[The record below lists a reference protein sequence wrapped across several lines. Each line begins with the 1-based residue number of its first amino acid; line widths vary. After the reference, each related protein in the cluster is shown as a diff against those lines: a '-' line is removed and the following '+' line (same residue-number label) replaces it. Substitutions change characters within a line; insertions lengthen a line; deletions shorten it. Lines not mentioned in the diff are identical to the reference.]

1 MLLEPGTAT
10 KPSTTSAEKHDAANA
25 IRTEESVTIFV
36 NSFRVGHYIISARDG
51 MRQLWARWVI
61 DDDHKIVLSY
71 LLVFFMKKGK
81 EKRDTIISVKF

>member
-10 KPSTTSAEKHDAANA
+10 KPSTTRAEKHDAANA

-36 NSFRVGHYIISARDG
+36 NSFRVGNYIISARDG

-71 LLVFFMKKGK
+71 LLGFFMKKGK
-81 EKRDTIISVKF
+81 EKRDTISVKF